1 MVHHNKYTKNHRKHS
16 SNKGTQRARY
26 MKKGGATTP
35 VQGESDSA
43 QSVSNQ
49 EESGSVLKPVSD
61 AISGVTKTIGESL
74 KQFTDSSSE
83 KSNTSPM
90 DISPTEGSNM
100 ESASPASMESA
111 QPPVQTTETMVD
123 QDENKLDAQISELQE
138 QITNMEVKVS
148 ELEDKNSELTDQLAD
163 YEELKNLLKK
173 MMGSSTMDNDL
184 GDDTEESSPFGAPM
198 QDDDSD
204 ESSPFGAPMQ
214 DDDSEES
221 SPFGAP
227 MNEGASSFEPSA
239 QEPFDNTDSMS
250 TSPPMSPRNMGNTE
264 QEDPNKMSL

>member
-1 MVHHNKYTKNHRKHS
+1 MKLLYKMVHHNKYTKNHRKLS
-16 SNKGTQRARY
+16 SNKGTKRARY

-61 AISGVTKTIGESL
+61 AISGVTKTIGESF

-90 DISPTEGSNM
+90 DISSTEGSKM
-100 ESASPASMESA
+100 ESAGPASMESV

-198 QDDDSD
+198 NEGDDS
-204 ESSPFGAPMQ
+204 SLPRS
-214 DDDSEES
+214 
-221 SPFGAP
+221 AP
-227 MNEGASSFEPSA
+227 MNEDASSFDTSA
-239 QEPFDNTDSMS
+239 QEPFDNTDGMS
-250 TSPPMSPRNMGNTE
+250 TSPPMSPRNTE

>member
-35 VQGESDSA
+35 VQED
-43 QSVSNQ
+43 
-49 EESGSVLKPVSD
+49 SGSVFKPVTD
-61 AISGVTKTIGESL
+61 AISGVTTAMGDSFNSF
-74 KQFTDSSSE
+74 KQFADSSSE
-83 KSNTSPM
+83 KSKPSPM
-90 DISPTEGSNM
+90 DISLTEGSNT
-100 ESASPASMESA
+100 ESAEPASMESI
-111 QPPVQTTETMVD
+111 QPPIQTTETMVD
-123 QDENKLDAQISELQE
+123 QDENKLDTQISELQE
-138 QITNMEVKVS
+138 QITNLEVKVS

-198 QDDDSD
+198 QGDDT
-204 ESSPFGAPMQ
+204 
-214 DDDSEES
+214 EES

-227 MNEGASSFEPSA
+227 MNEGDDTKESSPFGAPMNEGTSSFKPSA
-239 QEPFDNTDSMS
+239 QESFDNQDGMS
-250 TSPPMSPRNMGNTE
+250 TSPPMSPRNMEQNTE

>member
-1 MVHHNKYTKNHRKHS
+1 MKLLYKMVHHNKYTKNHRKHS

-26 MKKGGATTP
+26 MKKGGAPTP
-35 VQGESDSA
+35 VQGESESV
-43 QSVSNQ
+43 QPVSNQ
-49 EESGSVLKPVSD
+49 EDSGSVFKPVTD
-61 AISGVTKTIGESL
+61 AISGVSKTIGDSF
-74 KQFTDSSSE
+74 KQFTASSSE
-83 KSNTSPM
+83 TSKPSPM
-90 DISPTEGSNM
+90 DIPSTEGSNM
-100 ESASPASMESA
+100 ESAGPVSMESV

-123 QDENKLDAQISELQE
+123 QDENKLDTQISELQE
-138 QITNMEVKVS
+138 QIANLEVKVS

-198 QDDDSD
+198 QDDNT
-204 ESSPFGAPMQ
+204 
-214 DDDSEES
+214 EES

-227 MNEGASSFEPSA
+227 MNEGTSSFEPSA
-239 QEPFDNTDSMS
+239 QESFDNPDGMS
-250 TSPPMSPRNMGNTE
+250 TSPPMSPRNME

>member
-1 MVHHNKYTKNHRKHS
+1 MKLLYKMVHHNKYTKNHRKHS

-35 VQGESDSA
+35 VQED
-43 QSVSNQ
+43 
-49 EESGSVLKPVSD
+49 SGSVFKPVTD
-61 AISGVTKTIGESL
+61 AISGVTTAMGDSFNSF
-74 KQFTDSSSE
+74 KQFADSSSE
-83 KSNTSPM
+83 KSKPSPM
-90 DISPTEGSNM
+90 DISLTEGSNTESTGPVSM
-100 ESASPASMESA
+100 ESAGPASMESA
-111 QPPVQTTETMVD
+111 GPASMESVQPPVQTTETMVD
-123 QDENKLDAQISELQE
+123 QDENKLDTQISELQE
-138 QITNMEVKVS
+138 QITNLEVKVS

-198 QDDDSD
+198 QGDDT
-204 ESSPFGAPMQ
+204 
-214 DDDSEES
+214 EES

-227 MNEGASSFEPSA
+227 MNEGTSSFKPSA
-239 QEPFDNTDSMS
+239 QEPFDNPDDMS
-250 TSPPMSPRNMGNTE
+250 TSPPMSPRNMEQNTE

>member
-1 MVHHNKYTKNHRKHS
+1 MKLLYKMVHHNKYTKNHRKHS

-35 VQGESDSA
+35 VQGESESV
-43 QSVSNQ
+43 QPVSNQ
-49 EESGSVLKPVSD
+49 EDSGSVLKPVTD
-61 AISGVTKTIGESL
+61 AISGVTKTIGDSF

-83 KSNTSPM
+83 TSKPSPM
-90 DISPTEGSNM
+90 DIPSTEGSNM
-100 ESASPASMESA
+100 ESAGPVSMGSAEPASMESI

-123 QDENKLDAQISELQE
+123 QDENKLDTQISELQE
-138 QITNMEVKVS
+138 QITNLEVKVS

-198 QDDDSD
+198 NEGDDT
-204 ESSPFGAPMQ
+204 
-214 DDDSEES
+214 EES

-227 MNEGASSFEPSA
+227 MNEGTSSFEPSA
-239 QEPFDNTDSMS
+239 QESFDNPDGMS
-250 TSPPMSPRNMGNTE
+250 TSPPMSPRNME

>member
-35 VQGESDSA
+35 VQGESDS
-43 QSVSNQ
+43 VF
-49 EESGSVLKPVSD
+49 KPVTD
-61 AISGVTKTIGESL
+61 AFSGVTKTIGNSL
-74 KQFTDSSSE
+74 KQFADSSSE
-83 KSNTSPM
+83 MSKPSPM
-90 DISPTEGSNM
+90 DISSTEDSNM
-100 ESASPASMESA
+100 ESAGPASMESV

-123 QDENKLDAQISELQE
+123 QDENKLDTQISELQE
-138 QITNMEVKVS
+138 QITNLEVKVS

-184 GDDTEESSPFGAPM
+184 GDDTKESSPFGAPM
-198 QDDDSD
+198 NEGDDT
-204 ESSPFGAPMQ
+204 
-214 DDDSEES
+214 EES

-227 MNEGASSFEPSA
+227 MNEGDDTKESSPFGAPMNEGTSSFAPSA
-239 QEPFDNTDSMS
+239 QESFDNPDGMS
-250 TSPPMSPRNMGNTE
+250 TSPPMSPRNM
-264 QEDPNKMSL
+264 